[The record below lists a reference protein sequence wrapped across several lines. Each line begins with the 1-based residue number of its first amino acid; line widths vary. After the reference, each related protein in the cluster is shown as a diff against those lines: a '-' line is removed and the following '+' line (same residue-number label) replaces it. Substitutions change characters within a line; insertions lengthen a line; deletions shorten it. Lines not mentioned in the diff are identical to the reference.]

1 MAQKLT
7 PQQERQA
14 AKASEALD
22 KKLATARREAKTDG
36 VNGWNRRSDIGKK

>member
-22 KKLATARREAKTDG
+22 RILAPARREAKTDG
-36 VNGWNRRSDIGKK
+36 VNGWNRRSDLGTK